1 MKASIVVVKGRLD
14 ALDYFIDR
22 FVDYLKKKEL
32 EYYLIDLRNPNTFGS
47 NLIEYLN
54 KNNCYMFT
62 FNNVGIDL
70 SIKNENVWKKCNVEV
85 IDYIVDAPR
94 YFEDT
99 LLNPQCNLNVVCLD
113 KNHIN
118 YVKKFYPKVKNIFF
132 SPNGGTE
139 VNCRVPIYDRK
150 IDVIYMG
157 NCQLEPQFVR
167 IDKFDEDES
176 RKLYSF
182 CVNRLVAEPQK
193 NVESII
199 EEYLIDIGKQL
210 DDSFIRNTIEI
221 TAGLIEGEVRRYYK
235 LSGIVA
241 LDKLGIS
248 VDIWGDGWNDQEYK
262 FSDNIKI
269 HERVSPDKIMKMVGN
284 AKISLC
290 FIPWF
295 KRGCSEKN
303 FDSMLNGA
311 VCVTD
316 KSEYLLQH
324 YVDGYNIV
332 YFDLNNLEQMAFDIK
347 YLLEHLDV
355 AETIAQRGYETAA
368 RYDTWEKRFDKIL
381 EYMEI
386 IQE

>member
-1 MKASIVVVKGRLD
+1 MRSESLD
-14 ALDYFIDR
+14 ELSNDFI
-22 FVDYLKKKEL
+22 
-32 EYYLIDLRNPNTFGS
+32 S
-47 NLIEYLN
+47 
-54 KNNCYMFT
+54 
-62 FNNVGIDL
+62 
-70 SIKNENVWKKCNVEV
+70 
-85 IDYIVDAPR
+85 
-94 YFEDT
+94 
-99 LLNPQCNLNVVCLD
+99 LD
-113 KNHIN
+113 KIT
-118 YVKKFYPKVKNIFF
+118 
-132 SPNGGTE
+132 S
-139 VNCRVPIYDRK
+139 
-150 IDVIYMG
+150 
-157 NCQLEPQFVR
+157 
-167 IDKFDEDES
+167 ES
-176 RKLYSF
+176 KTKSNSNADLGII
-182 CVNRLVAEPQK
+182 VAEPQK
-193 NVESII
+193 TVESII

-221 TAGLIEGEVRRYYK
+221 TAGLIEGKVRRYYK
-235 LSGIVA
+235 LSGMAA

-269 HERVSPDKIMKMVGN
+269 HERVSPDEIMKIVGN

-316 KSEYLLQH
+316 KSEYLLQN

-355 AETIAQRGYETAA
+355 AETIAQRGYETAT

-381 EYMEI
+381 EYMEM